1 MQTYIYIL
9 WRVPS
14 RDCKDVPLC
23 LKLPEG
29 YGDWRWLEMSRIQ
42 CRHHRTAKQEYV
54 VVYTP
59 VLMKLIYHLC
69 IGGDLLLVS
78 SSLELQRK

>member
-1 MQTYIYIL
+1 
-9 WRVPS
+9 
-14 RDCKDVPLC
+14 
-23 LKLPEG
+23 
-29 YGDWRWLEMSRIQ
+29 MSRIQ

-78 SSLELQRK
+78 SSLELKESEMSDVMYLSYSFLVESST